1 MLAAGLNEKAGRAG
15 EPGGLA
21 SLGVVILAAGPIIS
35 MADLGR
41 RPDVRGVEA
50 DIGFDGKTN
59 GGLGGGPLGA
69 DTSSPG
75 VSKESFKSI
84 MPPMGSES

>member
-15 EPGGLA
+15 EPGGLL
-21 SLGVVILAAGPIIS
+21 SLVVVVWMDDPIRS

-41 RPDVRGVEA
+41 RPEVRGVEA
-50 DIGFDGKTN
+50 DSGFDGKTN
-59 GGLGGGPLGA
+59 GGLGGGPFGA
-69 DTSSPG
+69 ATSISG

-84 MPPMGSES
+84 MPPRGSES